1 MKSEKIHTAFVLGFH
16 IFSLFILSFEG
27 RFLVGCV
34 RDLEYV
40 VNKHNT
46 TSTLEKRRGCR
57 CEGVCGCVRRQCT
70 CLLQVELEVEGNL

>member
-1 MKSEKIHTAFVLGFH
+1 MVEIGENPHYIFVGFC

-34 RDLEYV
+34 RGLEYM

-46 TSTLEKRRGCR
+46 TSMLEKRARMR
-57 CEGVCGCVRRQCT
+57 V
-70 CLLQVELEVEGNL
+70 